1 MTSDVTVLG
10 VRLYDEPIG
19 TLTHVSGDRTL
30 FAFNDGYVDDDNRPT
45 LGLGFK
51 DDLGQLIT
59 GFKPV
64 QTRVM
69 PFFSNVLPEGRMRT
83 YLADRAGVNQER
95 EFFLLRALGEDLPGA
110 VTIRPADDGAWP
122 TDADDAPDAAGQLL
136 ETDALRFSLAG
147 VQLKFSMIE
156 DSRKGLAIPAKGVG
170 GNWIVKLPSREFD
183 GVPENEFSMMTLAR
197 LVGIDVPAVKLV
209 DVSEIGNLPRG
220 VATLEGQ
227 ALVVERFDRLS
238 DGTRVHIED
247 FAQVFGLY
255 PEHKYDRASSMN
267 LATVI
272 GAETD
277 DANIAEFVR
286 RLTFNMLIGN
296 ADMHVKNWSLMYPDT
311 RNAALAPAYDF
322 VATIAYLPDD
332 TAALKVSRTKRF
344 DEFSEDELSHLA
356 ARARLPTRLVIDT
369 ARETVARFHDQW
381 QSEKKN
387 LLIATTAVTAIETH
401 MKRIPLLNP
410 GAAT

>member
-122 TDADDAPDAAGQLL
+122 TDADDAPDAAGQPL

-170 GNWIVKLPSREFD
+170 GTWIVKLPSREFD
-183 GVPENEFSMMTLAR
+183 GMPENEFSMMTLAR

-220 VATLEGQ
+220 IETLKGQ

-277 DANIAEFVR
+277 DDDIAEFVR

-369 ARETVARFHDQW
+369 ARETVARFHDRW
-381 QSEKKN
+381 QAERKHLPLAS
-387 LLIATTAVTAIETH
+387 AAVTAIETH
-401 MKRIPLLNP
+401 MKRIPLLDP